1 MQWVIGFGSGWGA
14 ASAVRLWLFR
24 ACGEMDMYWHCVEC
38 MGVVRC
44 VGCIAGEGLS
54 LDLSLGPGVGVGV

>member
-1 MQWVIGFGSGWGA
+1 MSWICIGIVWSVW
-14 ASAVRLWLFR
+14 
-24 ACGEMDMYWHCVEC
+24 
-38 MGVVRC
+38 GVVRC